1 METTTAPIGG
11 QASPRDGQ
19 ICQSCGMP
27 VRIAMRSVS
36 GGPVAKPEDFETNA
50 DGSPSNKY
58 CRYCFQNGE
67 FTAKMEMPE
76 FIEMQVKIT
85 IEKLGMPEEKARAM
99 AEKTIPNLKR
109 WKK

>member
-1 METTTAPIGG
+1 M
-11 QASPRDGQ
+11 QNS

-27 VRIAMRSVS
+27 MV
-36 GGPVAKPEDFETNA
+36 KPEDFGTNA
-50 DGSPSNKY
+50 DGNPSDEY

-76 FIEMQVKIT
+76 YIEMQIKIAV
-85 IEKLGMPEEKARAM
+85 EKLGMSEEKARAM
-99 AEKTIPNLKR
+99 AESTIPTLKR

>member
-1 METTTAPIGG
+1 METK
-11 QASPRDGQ
+11 

-27 VRIAMRSVS
+27 MT
-36 GGPVAKPEDFETNA
+36 KPEDFGTNA
-50 DGSPSNKY
+50 DGSPSSEY

-76 FIEMQVKIT
+76 FIEMQVKIAT
-85 IEKLGMPEEKARAM
+85 EKLGMPEDKARQM
-99 AEKTIPNLKR
+99 AESTIPNLKR